1 MTIELT
7 EDEARVLLAL
17 LDVAVKA
24 AGLQA
29 AESALAIAKKVQ
41 AAQAPQE

>member
-1 MTIELT
+1 MTVEFT
-7 EDEARVLLAL
+7 EDEVRVLLAL

-29 AESALAIAKKVQ
+29 AESALVIARKLQ
-41 AAQAPQE
+41 PPPAE